1 MAGRCHFYC
10 TQSAPQTKPPDI
22 SVVNVGSINMDKPSV
37 TQFKAR
43 RSLRSRNPPSSYSS
57 SAGSSSSQTST
68 TTMNYPSF
76 DSLSGVR
83 KRTLSSTFNDDDSIY
98 GGGNKR
104 LRRDSSFAGSAS
116 FDVSMVRTYLTG
128 GFSTVIECI
137 VGVDFFGEH
146 VYNHVRFT
154 ALRLS
159 SKPRIAQNLFNELS
173 VFSEQL
179 KERYACVLRSR
190 GSIYDARTYQLSL
203 PWAGH
208 SKSGSNTSRVR
219 LHN

>member
-1 MAGRCHFYC
+1 
-10 TQSAPQTKPPDI
+10 
-22 SVVNVGSINMDKPSV
+22 MDKPSV

-43 RSLRSRNPPSSYSS
+43 RSLRSQKPPPSSYDSS

-116 FDVSMVRTYLTG
+116 FDVSMVRTYLIG
-128 GFSTVIECI
+128 DFSTIIECI
-137 VGVDFFGEH
+137 VGIDFFGEH
-146 VYNHVRFT
+146 VYDHVRFT
-154 ALRLS
+154 ALS
-159 SKPRIAQNLFNELS
+159 SKPRIAQNLFSELS
-173 VFSEQL
+173 VVSQQL
-179 KERYACVLRSR
+179 KERHACVLRSR
-190 GSIYDARTYQLSL
+190 G
-203 PWAGH
+203 
-208 SKSGSNTSRVR
+208 
-219 LHN
+219 